1 MKQNI
6 VVLTL
11 GALLLGGCGLFYK
24 GPDEETVVRI
34 ARAQQIANAPSP
46 AHEKAARDAQYSWGG
61 RCEADAKDDTVYS
74 CTVDTTVTLNAITA
88 DQQLV
93 MRVKRA
99 ANGGWDAVK

>member
-1 MKQNI
+1 MKQHI
-6 VVLTL
+6 AMITL
-11 GALLLGGCGLFYK
+11 GALLLSGCGLFYK
-24 GPDEETVVRI
+24 GPDEETVIRI

-61 RCEADAKDDTVYS
+61 RCEADENNENLYS
-74 CTVDTTVTLNAITA
+74 CTVNTTVTLNEITA

-93 MRVKRA
+93 MQVKRA